1 MASVISVFSGEI
13 ISALCSMIVHSL
25 WQGGLLA
32 ACVGLVLIF
41 TRNKSSAYRYNLLVT
56 SLALFSIT
64 TLYTFISSII
74 HLTSPAISNI
84 QDSGKATPFMIGK
97 ETMQIMQTSFMDKV
111 VMYLNANS
119 VFIVCV
125 WFIVVCLRS
134 LQLAMGMRSIFLLR
148 YRETIPADSYW
159 QFRVKELSARMGI
172 TSAIRIM
179 ESGMAKVPMVI
190 GHLKP
195 LILIPLGMLA
205 SLPQAEL
212 EAILIHELALIRRRD
227 YLVNILQSLLEIIFF
242 FNPAVLW
249 TSSLIKKEREHC
261 CDDITIATASSKVVY
276 IKALVACQEY
286 VHEQPN
292 YAMALNGEKKHLL
305 SRVKR
310 LAINDRKPITY
321 MEKSILA
328 ACILTV
334 ALLITF
340 FSYGGKEK
348 NTKTT
353 TTTTHTIS
361 VVHNDSETIPVAD
374 SKDTGI
380 KIYKPADVGNGTS
393 MKYISNGR
401 NAYLLK
407 ENDILYQLFME
418 GGRADALYV
427 NGKEIPAGRLLDY
440 SATINKLMM
449 LYDSEDEATEAEEIT
464 SVPEVHQEPDTTYV
478 KPLVSDVKACI
489 ALPVDTNIATPVNIV
504 TPINIAP
511 TNEKRPVAIDVKTI
525 NPVKPIN
532 RIKSIHPVRRANSV
546 KPVNPVALKKQY
558 AYQSKE
564 LIADMINDHIIAGES
579 STLSFKLSSGE
590 FVVNGIKQPEPVYSK
605 YKSKYIKTAG
615 HREISWYYN
624 YDTSSESQKPSRNI

>member
-32 ACVGLVLIF
+32 ACVGLVLVL

-56 SLALFSIT
+56 SLALFSIV
-64 TLYTFISSII
+64 TLYTFISSIV
-74 HLTSPAISNI
+74 HLTSSAIGNVP
-84 QDSGKATPFMIGK
+84 DSGRTAPFVIGT
-97 ETMQIMQTSFMDKV
+97 EAMQIMQMSFMDRV

-134 LQLAMGMRSIFLLR
+134 LQLAIGLRSIFLLR

-159 QFRVKELSARMGI
+159 QFRLKELSARMGI
-172 TSAIRIM
+172 TSAIHIM
-179 ESGMAKVPMVI
+179 ESGIAKVPMVI

-212 EAILIHELALIRRRD
+212 EAILIHELAHIRRRD

-242 FNPAVLW
+242 FNPAILW
-249 TSSLIKKEREHC
+249 VSSLIKKEREHC

-286 VHEQPN
+286 THEQPK

-310 LAINDRKPITY
+310 LAVNDRKPITY
-321 MEKSILA
+321 IEKSILA
-328 ACILTV
+328 TCILTV

-348 NTKTT
+348 DTKRT

-361 VVHNDSETIPVAD
+361 VVHHASETIPVPD
-374 SKDTGI
+374 SKNEGI
-380 KIYKPADVGNGTS
+380 KIYKPTDVGNGTS

-407 ENDILYQLFME
+407 ENNILYQLFVE

-440 SATINKLMM
+440 SATIHKLMM
-449 LYDSEDEATEAEEIT
+449 LYDSEDEATEAEEIV
-464 SVPEVHQEPDTTYV
+464 SVPEVHQEPDTTYA

-489 ALPVDTNIATPVNIV
+489 ASPVEPAIA
-504 TPINIAP
+504 
-511 TNEKRPVAIDVKTI
+511 EEGRPVAIDVKITDPVAI
-525 NPVKPIN
+525 DVKPIN
-532 RIKSIHPVRRANSV
+532 LIKPINLVRRANSV

-564 LIADMINDHIIAGES
+564 LIADMISDHIITEES
-579 STLSFKLSSGE
+579 NTLSFKLSSRE
-590 FVVNGIKQPEPVYSK
+590 FVVNGIKQPEPVYDK
-605 YKSKYIKTAG
+605 YKSKYIKTVN